1 MPTRKGARR
10 RKKRSLDSERYTSAE
25 FKPYVAAIGQ
35 IALAWNDLHETL
47 CSLFATLTGVLVD
60 DGMLEAAWQSL
71 PSDRAKRGMLKA
83 AIQQMSYDAKKHNP
97 LAQNEMKWFFGQ
109 LDRLEEDRNNAIHA
123 PLSTFSHP
131 SWQLL
136 AKALDLPVVRHPGV
150 QPDDVR
156 SNRRAANLKNKRL
169 LDEYRCVRD
178 EIIAFREY
186 AEEVESSWNWTEK
199 GNDTWPQRPIL
210 PKRGDR

>member
-1 MPTRKGARR
+1 MATRKL
-10 RKKRSLDSERYTSAE
+10 KKRPLDSECYTSAE
-25 FKPYVAAIGQ
+25 FKPYVVAIGQ

-47 CSLFATLTGVLVD
+47 CSLFVTLTGSLD

-83 AIQQMSYDAKKHNP
+83 AIQQMGPDMRRRNP
-97 LAQNEMKWFFGQ
+97 LAQGEMKWLFGQ

-136 AKALDLPVVRHPGV
+136 AQALNMPVRRQRGV

-156 SNRRAANLKNKRL
+156 WNRRAANLKNKDL
-169 LDEYRCVRD
+169 LIEYRYVRD
-178 EIIAFREY
+178 AVIAFRDY
-186 AEEVESSWNWTEK
+186 ANVIESSWNWTDD
-199 GNDTWPQRPIL
+199 GDDPWPQRPSL
-210 PKRGDR
+210 PNRGNK

>member
-1 MPTRKGARR
+1 MPSRTVTRKR
-10 RKKRSLDSERYTSAE
+10 RKRPLDSERYTSAE

-35 IALAWNDLHETL
+35 VALAWNDLHESL
-47 CSLFATLTGVLVD
+47 CSLFVSLTGIVD
-60 DGMLEAAWQSL
+60 DEMLEAAWQSL

-83 AIQQMSYDAKKHNP
+83 AIQQMGYDAKKRNP
-97 LAQNEMKWFFGQ
+97 LAQSEMKWFFGQ
-109 LDRLEEDRNNAIHA
+109 LDRLEEDRNNVIHA

-136 AKALDLPVVRHPGV
+136 AKALNLTPSRQPGV

-169 LDEYRCVRD
+169 LDEFRCVRD
-178 EIIAFREY
+178 EIIEFREY
-186 AEEVESSWNWTEK
+186 TEEVESSWNWTDK
-199 GNDTWPQRPIL
+199 GDDSWPQRPIL
-210 PKRGDR
+210 PKRGDK